1 MKQSRQKKVQ
11 MKKTENY
18 HIPEELQIK
27 FDENPKL
34 KEEFHKLTPGR
45 QHQYL
50 YYISQVK
57 RSETRQKRIEKYIDH
72 IMDGKGMN
80 DKYKHR
86 FIDSKK
92 KV

>member
-1 MKQSRQKKVQ
+1 

-45 QHQYL
+45 
-50 YYISQVK
+50 
-57 RSETRQKRIEKYIDH
+57 
-72 IMDGKGMN
+72 
-80 DKYKHR
+80 
-86 FIDSKK
+86 
-92 KV
+92 